1 MRGITKI
8 VLGVL
13 AAGLV
18 GFGGF
23 VAYAS
28 NEAAKFLEQSLT
40 VGGDTAQGSGW
51 PEPEGPADI
60 GYVGDP
66 ETAYGYPFE
75 TVALPTDIGDMP
87 AWLVPPPEGMAGAER
102 WAIFVH
108 GIGGRRENGYRF
120 LPTLHEAGLPVLM
133 LSYRNDEGAPAAPEG
148 IYAFGLTE
156 WQDLD
161 AAVDYALSNGAASV
175 VLVGESMGGAVIGQ
189 FLRRATNAS
198 AVSAIVLDAPA
209 IDFPAV
215 MLDQMARLGVP
226 LAGVI
231 GRGGTMIF
239 AARHGINLGD
249 AVVTGPLAAFPGPL
263 FLSHGEADRLVP
275 VSLSNWLADARRSPT
290 EYLRIDADHILSWKR
305 DPERYEAA
313 LSQFLATL
321 PAVAR

>member
-8 VLGVL
+8 VLGML

-18 GFGGF
+18 GFGGL

-40 VGGDTAQGSGW
+40 VGGETAQGSGW

-60 GYVGDP
+60 GYEGDP
-66 ETAYGYPFE
+66 QAAYGYPVE
-75 TVALPTDIGDMP
+75 TLALPTDIGDMP
-87 AWLVPPPEGMAGAER
+87 AWLVPPPGGMAVAER

-120 LPTLHEAGLPVLM
+120 LPTLREAGLPVLM
-133 LSYRNDEGAPAAPEG
+133 LSYRNDKGAPAAPEG
-148 IYAFGLTE
+148 MYAFGLTE
-156 WQDLD
+156 WHDLD
-161 AAVDYALSNGAASV
+161 AAVDHAMANGASSV
-175 VLVGESMGGAVIGQ
+175 VLVGESMGGAIIGQ
-189 FLRRATNAS
+189 FLRRSTNAS

-226 LAGVI
+226 LAGLI

-239 AARHGINLGD
+239 AARHGIDLGD

-263 FLSHGEADRLVP
+263 FLSHGAADRLVP
-275 VSLSNWLADARRSPT
+275 VSSSDWLAQARRSPT
-290 EYLRIDADHILSWKR
+290 DYLRTGADHILSWKEG
-305 DPERYEAA
+305 PARYEAA
-313 LSQFLATL
+313 LSDFLATL
-321 PAVAR
+321 LAVAR